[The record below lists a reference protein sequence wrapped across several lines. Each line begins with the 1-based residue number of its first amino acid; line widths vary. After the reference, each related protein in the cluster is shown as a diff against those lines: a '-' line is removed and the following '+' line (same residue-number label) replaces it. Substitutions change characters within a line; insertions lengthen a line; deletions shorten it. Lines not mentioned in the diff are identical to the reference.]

1 VASTHLGSSPERP
14 SGPAGPSDSADARL
28 SAFDG
33 AVGLSPAPAATPT
46 PPGGAHLRVLLV
58 AASLVLSVVIGLLLS
73 RQGRGAP
80 GGERAG
86 GRASGRV
93 SIGLS
98 LDTLK
103 EERWQRDR
111 AAFVARASA
120 LGADVIDLSANSN
133 DTQQVRDVESLI
145 TSRVDVLV
153 IVAHNGAAMA
163 KAVGLAHAAGI
174 PVVAY
179 DRLIPDCDLDF
190 YITFDAVKVGALQ
203 ARYLIEHLRTPGR
216 GRIVRLHGAKTDHNS
231 HLIKKGQDEVLEPLV
246 QRGDLQVVHED
257 WVDEWRPENAKRIVN
272 AALTRVL
279 ARDGDKDADKDAD
292 KDRAGDG
299 PPLDGI
305 LTPNDGTA
313 GGAVQALREEGL
325 DGKVVVTGQDA
336 ELAACQRVLAG
347 SQTMTVY
354 KPLPKLAS
362 RAAEIAVAMAR
373 GKPVVARAET
383 DNGRIKVPS
392 LFIDVIAVDKGN
404 VFDTVARDGFHSA
417 DAIRG
422 K

>member
-1 VASTHLGSSPERP
+1 MP
-14 SGPAGPSDSADARL
+14 PA
-28 SAFDG
+28 
-33 AVGLSPAPAATPT
+33 
-46 PPGGAHLRVLLV
+46 GAHLRVLLV

-80 GGERAG
+80 GSERAG
-86 GRASGRV
+86 GRATGRV

-111 AAFVARASA
+111 AAFVARANA

-231 HLIKKGQDEVLEPLV
+231 HLIKRGQDQVLEPLI
-246 QRGDLQVVHED
+246 QRGDVQVVHED
-257 WVDEWRPENAKRIVN
+257 WVDEWKPEIAKRIVN

-279 ARDGDKDADKDAD
+279 ARDGAKEAAKDGEQPA
-292 KDRAGDG
+292 
-299 PPLDGI
+299 LDGI

-325 DGKVVVTGQDA
+325 DGKVVITGQDA

-373 GKPVVARAET
+373 GKPVVALAET
-383 DNGRIKVPS
+383 DNGRVKVPS
-392 LFIDVIAVDKGN
+392 LFIDVVAVDKGN

>member
-1 VASTHLGSSPERP
+1 MVSTHLGT
-14 SGPAGPSDSADARL
+14 GSDAP
-28 SAFDG
+28 DG
-33 AVGLSPAPAATPT
+33 GAPALSLTPP
-46 PPGGAHLRVLLV
+46 PPGGAHLRLLLV

-73 RQGRGAP
+73 RQGRS
-80 GGERAG
+80 GGERG
-86 GRASGRV
+86 PGPGKV
-93 SIGLS
+93 VIGLS

-111 AAFVARASA
+111 AAFVGRAKA

-145 TSRVDVLV
+145 TARVNVLV

-163 KAVGLAHAAGI
+163 KAVGLSHAAGI
-174 PVVAY
+174 PVIAY

-203 ARYLIEHLRTPGR
+203 ARYLVDHLKTPGR

-231 HLIKKGQDEVLEPLV
+231 HLIKRGQDEVLEPLI

-257 WVDEWRPENAKRIVN
+257 WVDEWKPENAKRIVN
-272 AALTRVL
+272 AALTRL
-279 ARDGDKDADKDAD
+279 GGRS
-292 KDRAGDG
+292 G
-299 PPLDGI
+299 PGLDGI

-325 DGKVVVTGQDA
+325 DGQVVVTGQDA

-354 KPLPKLAS
+354 KPLPKLAA

-373 GKPVVARAET
+373 GRPVVARAET
-383 DNGRIKVPS
+383 DNGRVPVPS

-404 VFDTVARDGFHSA
+404 VSDTIVRDGFHSA
-417 DAIRG
+417 DALRG